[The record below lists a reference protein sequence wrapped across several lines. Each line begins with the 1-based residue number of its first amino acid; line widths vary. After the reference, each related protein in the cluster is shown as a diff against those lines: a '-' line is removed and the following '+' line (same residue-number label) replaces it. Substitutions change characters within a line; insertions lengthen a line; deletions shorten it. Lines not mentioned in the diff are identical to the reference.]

1 MSDYREVLQIPKV
14 AFQSSELQ
22 NASVKQT
29 PLGLP
34 SLVSG
39 GFALT
44 ACLTTQTNGM
54 KSTWAIRCF
63 HKEVLDLQERYQY
76 ISNFLQNKTDDFFV
90 KFKYETEG
98 INVQGKW
105 YPIVKMA
112 WVQGNSLSE
121 YIQDNLNN
129 FARLNS
135 LANQVQ
141 TISKRL
147 RELKMAHGDIQ
158 HGNVLVRD
166 DGRLILIDYDGMYI
180 PGMPYKNSNEIG
192 HVAFQHPQRNSSFFN
207 EKIDRFSSIIIYV
220 SLLSLASS
228 SGQYIWKKYHT
239 GENLIFGRKDYQDPY
254 NSPVFSEL
262 INNSQLAP
270 LVTRLQQIC
279 RCHIDDIPTLNDF
292 LNNSIDLSSLRTVAP
307 LLLTSNLPDE
317 IAAFSAK
324 QTLQLVQQEGEK
336 ITVLGEVVNTHLYGY
351 SGNILF
357 INFGTFKDNKGKYNS
372 FTIVIFSK
380 GLTNFSRVKNL
391 TIDELKNLKGK
402 YLKVTGIL
410 ELYPNEKKGF
420 TTPQIIVEDPYQLTV
435 VTSSEADDILNAS
448 TRRIAQPVKS
458 TPPST
463 KSSIPTQTI
472 NTVPKPSPTRPIPT
486 KPIPPKPVPP
496 SQRQPANAKSA
507 PTQIPSRSVPPS
519 SSIPPK
525 QTVRSNPSPA
535 TNTNSSQGDC
545 FIATAVYGSK
555 HHPDVETLRLF
566 RDQVLLRY
574 TVGKYF
580 VSVYYKVGPHL
591 ANLVSLCLP
600 LKQFIRNKLEK
611 LAQWIREKNIH
622 KGDFTK
628 ISK

>member
-112 WVQGNSLSE
+112 WVQGDSLSE

-129 FARLNS
+129 FTRLNS

-207 EKIDRFSSIIIYV
+207 EKIDRFSSIITYV

-228 SGQYIWKKYHT
+228 SGEYIWKKYHT

-254 NSPVFSEL
+254 NSPIFSEL
-262 INNSQLAP
+262 LSNAQLAP
-270 LVTRLQQIC
+270 LVTRVQQIC
-279 RCHIDDIPTLNDF
+279 SCCIEDIPTLDEF
-292 LNNSIDLSSLRTVAP
+292 LNNRIDLSSLRIATP
-307 LLLTSNLPDE
+307 LSVTSSSSDG
-317 IAAFSAK
+317 IAIFATTGILK
-324 QTLQLVQQEGEK
+324 LVKQEGEK
-336 ITVLGEVVNTHLYGY
+336 ITVIGQVINTVDYG
-351 SGNILF
+351 GMLF
-357 INFGTFKDNKGKYNS
+357 INFGILRDTINNYS
-372 FTIVIFSK
+372 PFTIVIFSN
-380 GLTNFSRVKNL
+380 GLTTLSRVKNL
-391 TIDELKNLKGK
+391 TIDDLMKFKGK

-410 ELYPNEKKGF
+410 ELYPNKKKGL

-435 VTSSEADDILNAS
+435 ITRSEYTDILNPS
-448 TRRIAQPVKS
+448 TRSTVQPVKP
-458 TPPST
+458 TPLIT
-463 KSSIPTQTI
+463 KATNSSSIQ
-472 NTVPKPSPTRPIPT
+472 VPSSAVNSVPNPSSKRPL
-486 KPIPPKPVPP
+486 PPKPVPP
-496 SQRQPANAKSA
+496 PPNQPSVPRTSQSQTPPSSA
-507 PTQIPSRSVPPS
+507 RPYSSSVPP
-519 SSIPPK
+519 K
-525 QTVRSNPSPA
+525 QNVRSNSSPV
-535 TNTNSSQGDC
+535 TNNTSSQDNC
-545 FIATAVYGSK
+545 FIATAVYDSK
-555 HHPDVETLRLF
+555 HHPDVETFRLF
-566 RDQVLLRY
+566 RDQVLLKY

-580 VSVYYKVGPHL
+580 VSIYYKVGPDL
-591 ANLVSLCLP
+591 ANLVLLYLP